1 MDYFVVKKIFISLLD
16 LLTTIPT
23 LIIVLVFIFGIG
35 LSLKKMSRQE
45 NLQYK
50 ALEQKYK
57 KVVESHKNKKG

>member
-35 LSLKKMSRQE
+35 FALKKMSRQE

-50 ALEQKYK
+50 ALEKKYK
-57 KVVESHKNKKG
+57 KVIESRTNRKE

>member
-35 LSLKKMSRQE
+35 FSLKKMSRQE

-50 ALEQKYK
+50 ALEKKYK